1 MQDMVNSKTFRAN
14 MTDAPTGM
22 DRRSNE
28 SDGPYINNIFG
39 FQIFFSNFLNQQLWT
54 NKANSS
60 SEKKIQWMFNHQT
73 SPGDKMRVT
82 WPVSWRLPRGSLWT
96 LVVSV
101 ESRHLEKKNMA
112 RCSSRQMTFW
122 QNDTQPL
129 KNIQSK
135 LKKFR
140 IQRRFMNKCKNTFL
154 LALDDNMKMDCAL
167 HELQGFLTSNICQ
180 IIIIRPFHICALWL
194 SNWKHWT

>member
-1 MQDMVNSKTFRAN
+1 
-14 MTDAPTGM
+14 
-22 DRRSNE
+22 
-28 SDGPYINNIFG
+28 
-39 FQIFFSNFLNQQLWT
+39 
-54 NKANSS
+54 
-60 SEKKIQWMFNHQT
+60 
-73 SPGDKMRVT
+73 
-82 WPVSWRLPRGSLWT
+82 
-96 LVVSV
+96 
-101 ESRHLEKKNMA
+101 MA

-180 IIIIRPFHICALWL
+180 IIIIRPFHICAL
-194 SNWKHWT
+194 